1 MSQTFNND
9 FKISIIGNGTESGT
23 WGSITNGN
31 LEQFVK
37 VIGGF
42 KQINFSSANN
52 YTLPFTSDEEDTS
65 DQNFRNLCIEL
76 TGSSSGP
83 FTLTVPAIDK
93 QYIFKNSLDHT
104 VTIKTSG
111 QTGGIELPVD
121 KTTSIYIDGT
131 NVVNAIDNLNSLSLN
146 VALPTASGGTGASAL
161 LTNSIPVMNT
171 AGTSFIS
178 ISAGATGNVLTSTGS
193 SWISQA
199 LGSAAVS
206 NVIRTNVGGYATNNA
221 QPTVANG
228 GTQKI
233 QSYLASIDATY
244 SGFDGVGAFFASR
257 EETGITGT
265 RNDSTSVNQLN
276 IHVFK
281 SGETLN
287 TITPLA
293 VRNSAGTA
301 DAMVTTNF
309 VPFVDGASEIG
320 TSSVRFG
327 QIYSTSATIST
338 SDQRMKN
345 NIADSDLGLTFI
357 NALQPRKF
365 KMNIGSKTLGEVTD
379 NINYLPTYSSNSGT
393 RYHYGLV
400 AQEVEKTLSD
410 QSVSSFAGWCL
421 SNKDD
426 ANSDQLLRYEEFIAP
441 MMKAIQELSAKVT
454 VLEQK
459 IQALESK

>member
-228 GTQKI
+228 GTQK
-233 QSYLASIDATY
+233 Y
-244 SGFDGVGAFFASR
+244 
-257 EETGITGT
+257 
-265 RNDSTSVNQLN
+265 
-276 IHVFK
+276 
-281 SGETLN
+281 
-287 TITPLA
+287 
-293 VRNSAGTA
+293 
-301 DAMVTTNF
+301 
-309 VPFVDGASEIG
+309 
-320 TSSVRFG
+320 
-327 QIYSTSATIST
+327 
-338 SDQRMKN
+338 
-345 NIADSDLGLTFI
+345 
-357 NALQPRKF
+357 
-365 KMNIGSKTLGEVTD
+365 
-379 NINYLPTYSSNSGT
+379 
-393 RYHYGLV
+393 
-400 AQEVEKTLSD
+400 
-410 QSVSSFAGWCL
+410 
-421 SNKDD
+421 
-426 ANSDQLLRYEEFIAP
+426 
-441 MMKAIQELSAKVT
+441 KV
-454 VLEQK
+454 
-459 IQALESK
+459 I